1 MKDNQARND
10 IKVLQ
15 QTVFTDN
22 YIQRNRDSG
31 EFSSLATRV
40 TLLEEYLDVVLEHK
54 PPKTYYVKRRKK
66 NG

>member
-1 MKDNQARND
+1 MKDKQARND

-22 YIQRNRDSG
+22 HIQRNRDSR

-40 TLLEEYLDVVLEHK
+40 MLLEEYLDVVRVYK
-54 PPKTYYVKRRKK
+54 PSRSYYKKRRNK
-66 NG
+66 